1 MKTLINSLVV
11 AFVLTTATVSASFAD
26 DNNPGGRPATVASYK
41 TGMYTTAESKLQIA
55 LDKQATGAV
64 DIQFVNAADKVLFTQ
79 RVAKKETVARL
90 RLTLSDLPDGL
101 YRVRIS
107 NGVEETTYS
116 ITLATQQPSAPS
128 RLVAIN

>member
-1 MKTLINSLVV
+1 MKTLVNALLV
-11 AFVLTTATVSASFAD
+11 AFVLTATTVSSSFAD
-26 DNNPGGRPATVASYK
+26 PHNPGQRPATVASYK
-41 TGMYTTAESKLQIA
+41 TGMYTTAEGKLQIA
-55 LDKQATGAV
+55 LDKQPTGAV
-64 DIQFVNAADKVLFTQ
+64 DIQLVSAEGKVLFAQ

-101 YRVRIS
+101 YRVRVS

-116 ITLATQQPSAPS
+116 VTLATPQPSQPS